1 MSVATRDGPDIPSL
15 LPGGLLRAF
24 DSERPVRRSTRDW
37 VVDWVIFVLA
47 VVSVG
52 LFSVSVWNDDSLA
65 LWARWLDI
73 SLGIASPGLLWFRRR
88 WPVAV
93 ALIMVPIGG
102 VSLTAA
108 VAGLITL
115 FTVAVHRRVGISAPI
130 AVLSAATSPIFLAW
144 RPDPDLPYW
153 LVTAFSVITTAAVFA
168 WGMFVRARRQLV
180 VSLHDRAVRAESE
193 QQLRVTQAQHLERAR
208 IAREMHDV
216 LAHRISLLSLHAGAL
231 EIRPDLPPDE
241 VAKAAAVIRSSAHQ
255 ALQDL
260 REVIGVLR
268 EEDGEPIRPQPT
280 LADVTALIEES
291 RGAGMKVR
299 VDCRVDDIEAV
310 PAAVGRNAYRIV
322 QEGLTNARKHAAGV
336 LVDVSFEG
344 TAGDGLTVLVRN
356 AAPVGGLA
364 SIPGAGTGIVGLVER
379 TGLAGGRLTHGRT
392 DTGDFELRAWL
403 PWPA

>member
-15 LPGGLLRAF
+15 LPGGLLRTVDA
-24 DSERPVRRSTRDW
+24 ERPVRRSTRDW
-37 VVDWVIFVLA
+37 VVDWIIFVLA
-47 VVSVG
+47 VGFVI
-52 LFSVSVWNDDSLA
+52 LFAFSVWNDDSLA

-73 SLGIASPGLLWFRRR
+73 GLGAISPGLLWFRRR
-88 WPVAV
+88 WPVAI

-102 VSLTAA
+102 VSLTSA
-108 VAGLITL
+108 VAGMIAL
-115 FTVAVHRRVGISAPI
+115 FTVAVHRRFGVSGTVAALNV
-130 AVLSAATSPIFLAW
+130 AVAPIFLAW
-144 RPDPDLPYW
+144 RPDPNLPYW
-153 LVTAFSVITTAAVFA
+153 LVTAFSVVATLAVFA

-193 QQLRVTQAQHLERAR
+193 QQLRVAQAQHLERAR

-231 EIRPDLPPDE
+231 EIRPDLPADE
-241 VAKAAAVIRSSAHQ
+241 VAKAAAVIRGSAHQ

-280 LADVTALIEES
+280 LADVSALIEES

-299 VDCRVDDIEAV
+299 VDCRIADLDAV

-336 LVDVSFEG
+336 LVDVLFEG
-344 TAGDGLTVLVRN
+344 NAGDGLTVAVRN
-356 AAPVGGLA
+356 PAPVGGLA
-364 SIPGAGTGIVGLVER
+364 MIPGAGTGIVGLIER

>member
-37 VVDWVIFVLA
+37 VVDWVIFVVA

-65 LWARWLDI
+65 IWARWLDI
-73 SLGIASPGLLWFRRR
+73 ALGIASPGLLWFRRR
-88 WPVAV
+88 WPVAI

-231 EIRPDLPPDE
+231 EIRPDAPPEE

-299 VDCRVDDIEAV
+299 VDCRVDDLEAV

-356 AAPVGGLA
+356 PAPVGGLA

-392 DTGDFELRAWL
+392 DAGDFELRAWL

>member
-1 MSVATRDGPDIPSL
+1 MATRTGPDIPSM
-15 LPGGLLRAF
+15 LPGGLLATV
-24 DSERPVRRSTRDW
+24 DSARPVRRSTRDW
-37 VVDWVIFVLA
+37 VVDWIIFVLA
-47 VVSVG
+47 VATVG
-52 LFSVSVWNDDSLA
+52 LFSVTVWNDDSLA
-65 LWARWLDI
+65 EWARWLDI
-73 SLGIASPGLLWFRRR
+73 GLGALTPGLLWLRRR

-102 VSLTAA
+102 VALTSA
-108 VAGLITL
+108 VSGMIAL
-115 FTVAVHRRVGISAPI
+115 FTVAVHRRVGVS
-130 AVLSAATSPIFLAW
+130 VLMALLTAATAPVFLAW

-153 LVTAFSVITTAAVFA
+153 FVTALSVITTFAVFA

-193 QQLRVTQAQHLERAR
+193 QQLRVSQAQHLERTR

-231 EIRPDLPPDE
+231 EIRPDAPPDE
-241 VAKAAAVIRSSAHQ
+241 VARAAAVIRSSAHQ

-280 LADVTALIEES
+280 LADVSALIEES
-291 RGAGMKVR
+291 RGVGMKVR
-299 VDCRVDDIEAV
+299 VDCRVEDLDAV
-310 PAAVGRNAYRIV
+310 PAAVGRNAYRVV

-336 LVDVSFEG
+336 VVDVVFEG
-344 TAGDGLTVLVRN
+344 AAGSGLTVAVRN
-356 AAPVGGLA
+356 PAPVGSPA
-364 SIPGAGTGIVGLVER
+364 RIPGAGTGLVGLVER
-379 TGLAGGRLTHGRT
+379 AGLAGGRLTHGRT
-392 DTGDFELRAWL
+392 DTGEFELRAWL

>member
-1 MSVATRDGPDIPSL
+1 MSAASRVGPDIPSL
-15 LPGGLLRAF
+15 LPGGLLQAV
-24 DSERPVRRSTRDW
+24 DAARPVKRSTRDW
-37 VVDWVIFVLA
+37 VVDWIIFVVA

-52 LFSVSVWNDDSLA
+52 LLCASVWNDDSLA

-73 SLGIASPGLLWFRRR
+73 GLGVASPGLLWFRRR
-88 WPVAV
+88 WPVAI
-93 ALIMVPIGG
+93 ALIMVPIGA

-108 VAGLITL
+108 AASMIAL
-115 FTVAVHRRVGISAPI
+115 FTVAVHRRIGISAPVG
-130 AVLSAATSPIFLAW
+130 VLSAAVTPIYLAW

-153 LVTAFSVITTAAVFA
+153 LVNAFAVLITVAVFA

-193 QQLRVTQAQHLERAR
+193 QQLRVSQAQHLERAR

-231 EIRPDLPPDE
+231 EIRPDAPADE
-241 VAKAAAVIRSSAHQ
+241 VAKAASVIRASAHQ

-280 LADVTALIEES
+280 LADVSALIEES

-299 VDCRVDDIEAV
+299 LDCRVADLDAV

-336 LVDVSFEG
+336 LVDIQFEG
-344 TAGDGLTVLVRN
+344 TAGSGLTVSVRN
-356 AAPVGGLA
+356 PAPVGSPA
-364 SIPGAGTGIVGLVER
+364 TIPGTGTGIVGLVER
-379 TGLAGGRLTHGRT
+379 AGLAGGRLTHGRT

-403 PWPA
+403 PWPS